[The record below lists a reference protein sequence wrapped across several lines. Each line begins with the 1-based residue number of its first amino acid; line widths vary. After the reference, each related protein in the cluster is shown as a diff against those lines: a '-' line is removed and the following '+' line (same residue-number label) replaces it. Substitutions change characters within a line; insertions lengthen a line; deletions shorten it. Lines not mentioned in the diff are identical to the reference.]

1 MTTEPKK
8 QPKKPNRAGFRLSA
22 SRLSAVQALDEIE
35 VVGAEPKAVLHS
47 FINKRWRE
55 VTLQDPDLN
64 SDEGDKARLANPD
77 PDYLTKL
84 VEGVV
89 VEKTRILSDLDSVLT
104 GDWTAERLD
113 VLMRMLLCTASFE
126 LIFETDVPKRVLIS
140 EYTDLAHAFFED
152 NEAAF
157 AAGILSALTARFRSE

>member
-1 MTTEPKK
+1 M
-8 QPKKPNRAGFRLSA
+8 
-22 SRLSAVQALDEIE
+22 
-35 VVGAEPKAVLHS
+35 
-47 FINKRWRE
+47 
-55 VTLQDPDLN
+55 QDPDSN
-64 SDEGDKARLANPD
+64 PDEGDRAHLTNPD

-84 VEGVV
+84 VEGFIA
-89 VEKTRILSDLDSVLT
+89 EKTRILGDLDSVLT
-104 GDWTAERLD
+104 GDWTAKRLN

-157 AAGILSALTARFRSE
+157 AAGILSALTAKFRPE